1 MKKNEILSLI
11 NPIDEKFNISKE
23 KEKNIKGR
31 HINIKNFIRIEMIRL
46 NFLIKLEMKLVKYYL
61 KMNQEI

>member
-1 MKKNEILSLI
+1 MKNLIQGKKRKKILNEDILILKI
-11 NPIDEKFNISKE
+11 
-23 KEKNIKGR
+23 
-31 HINIKNFIRIEMIRL
+31 FIRIEMIRL

>member
-1 MKKNEILSLI
+1 MKKNEILSLL
-11 NPIDEKFNISKE
+11 NPFDEKFNIGKE